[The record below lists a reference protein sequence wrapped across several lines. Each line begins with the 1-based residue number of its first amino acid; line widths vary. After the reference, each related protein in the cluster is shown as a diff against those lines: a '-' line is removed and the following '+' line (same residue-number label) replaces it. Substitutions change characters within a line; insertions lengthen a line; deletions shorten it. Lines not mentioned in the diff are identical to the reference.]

1 MRWVAGV
8 CLVATLLPVPSLYA
22 QETGRIAG
30 TVVAETGQPL
40 AGVNVVVVGTNI
52 GTLSS
57 EDGRYVIP
65 GVPVGTHQVQASLI
79 GYASQTVTV
88 RVEAGQTAAA
98 DFRLSQQAIALD
110 EIVAV
115 GYGTQRR
122 RDVTGAVASVRSE
135 EIRQIATPSVGEA
148 LKGRA
153 PGLDIRTTGYRPGD
167 NPTIRVR
174 GVRSLEASND
184 PLIVVDGVAI
194 SGGLQDI
201 NPNIIQSIEVLKDA
215 SATAIYG
222 SRAANGVI
230 LITTDK
236 GQQAGRTRITYDT
249 RLGIQ
254 KIRKYL
260 EVFSGPEFAQFRRDA
275 ARSDNLYPCPIDQ
288 ACEEGDRLIFN
299 EYELDGLLNGVSED
313 YQRLISRDGM
323 LQDHQ
328 LRITGGNEN
337 TRFAISGN
345 FLDEKGVT
353 KGTEFVRR
361 GVNASL
367 DHTAG
372 RFRAG
377 ISAYVSNSTQNLGRG
392 NGLWGEA
399 ITINPLGRAYLPDG
413 SINTA
418 PTNDAQMWNPLAD
431 IEHWKRESQRTRTF
445 GNAYLA
451 YELVPRRRPSRP
463 PSAPTSC
470 SGARVSSSGRRRTPI
485 AGAATAPGWSASRR
499 STTSPPPSSRWIVS
513 SRMRTG

>member
-222 SRAANGVI
+222 SR
-230 LITTDK
+230 
-236 GQQAGRTRITYDT
+236 
-249 RLGIQ
+249 
-254 KIRKYL
+254 
-260 EVFSGPEFAQFRRDA
+260 
-275 ARSDNLYPCPIDQ
+275 
-288 ACEEGDRLIFN
+288 
-299 EYELDGLLNGVSED
+299 
-313 YQRLISRDGM
+313 
-323 LQDHQ
+323 
-328 LRITGGNEN
+328 
-337 TRFAISGN
+337 
-345 FLDEKGVT
+345 
-353 KGTEFVRR
+353 VRR
-361 GVNASL
+361 
-367 DHTAG
+367 T
-372 RFRAG
+372 
-377 ISAYVSNSTQNLGRG
+377 
-392 NGLWGEA
+392 
-399 ITINPLGRAYLPDG
+399 G
-413 SINTA
+413 S
-418 PTNDAQMWNPLAD
+418 
-431 IEHWKRESQRTRTF
+431 S
-445 GNAYLA
+445 
-451 YELVPRRRPSRP
+451 
-463 PSAPTSC
+463 
-470 SGARVSSSGRRRTPI
+470 
-485 AGAATAPGWSASRR
+485 
-499 STTSPPPSSRWIVS
+499 
-513 SRMRTG
+513 